1 MNNSYLKSAKHE
13 QNDNVVEICRA
24 CDNIPGIGAVPL
36 FNGERNGQLA
46 IVYGVDARGCRTAN
60 IVCDSRPLIMQTAII
75 YANGIKTNLLTMS
88 PTGMAQLTLTCDD
101 NIHWKAPKSITNVW
115 NVTCLL
121 RDIPIPTT
129 PLPPVTT
136 PIPCSKCANIRAER
150 VKNPSLTEGDGKLV
164 ITYMQNQLGCRV
176 AHILCNTSVEFAEA
190 IIYFNEMKDL
200 PIVSNVNGA
209 AMISLVC
216 TDNLRFRAEGS
227 RVNVG
232 SVTCLSR
239 DIIPTMPPIT
249 TKVPVTVPVLTTA
262 KAPLFCADCKNIK
275 TEPILMLNPNE
286 INGALTIEYSRGLD
300 GCRIANIICGD
311 AKKGTT
317 ARIYFNE
324 EINLPFISDITGQ
337 AKLELLCGSNSRW
350 RAFESRINV
359 ASVSCLVIDTTPPVT
374 PIPTTP
380 KPKPPIIVTVPI
392 PTPECQAQWSVW
404 EPWSLC
410 TDVCGA
416 YGSRQRFR
424 GCQRSTENCFCPG
437 SVSDMESCNLQ
448 PCLYPRAACRQ
459 NYVVSSVNQKF
470 VCVPIQ

>member
-1 MNNSYLKSAKHE
+1 M
-13 QNDNVVEICRA
+13 EICRA
-24 CDNIPGIGAVPL
+24 CDNILGIGAAPL
-36 FNGERNGQLA
+36 INGERNGQLA
-46 IVYGVDARGCRTAN
+46 IVYGVDVRGCRTAN
-60 IVCDSRPLIMQTAII
+60 LVCDSSPLVMQTAII
-75 YANGIKTNLLTMS
+75 YANGIKTNLLAMS
-88 PTGMAQLTLTCDD
+88 PTGMVQLTLTCDD
-101 NIHWKAPKSITNVW
+101 NIHWKVSKSMANVW

-129 PLPPVTT
+129 PLPPITT
-136 PIPCSKCANIRAER
+136 PIPCSTCLNIRAER

-176 AHILCNTSVEFAEA
+176 AQILCNASVGLAEA
-190 IIYFNEMKDL
+190 IIYFNGMKNL

-209 AMISLVC
+209 AMILLVC
-216 TDNLRFRAEGS
+216 SDNLRFRAEGS
-227 RVNVG
+227 RVNVE

-249 TKVPVTVPVLTTA
+249 TKLPVTVPVLTTTA
-262 KAPLFCADCKNIK
+262 KAPLLCANCENIK
-275 TEPILMLNPNE
+275 TKPILVLKPNE

-300 GCRIANIICGD
+300 GCRRANIICGD
-311 AKKGTT
+311 VKKGTT
-317 ARIYFNE
+317 ARIYFNDE
-324 EINLPFISDITGQ
+324 VNLPFISDITGQ

-359 ASVSCLVIDTTPPVT
+359 ASVSCLVIDTTPVT

-380 KPKPPIIVTVPI
+380 KPKPPIIVTTAPI
-392 PTPECQAQWSVW
+392 IPIVTTPGCQAQWSVW
-404 EPWSLC
+404 ESWSLC

-424 GCQRSTENCFCPG
+424 GCQRSTETCFCPG
-437 SVSDMESCNLQ
+437 SVSDTEFCNLQ

-459 NYVVSSVNQKF
+459 NYMVTSVNQKF